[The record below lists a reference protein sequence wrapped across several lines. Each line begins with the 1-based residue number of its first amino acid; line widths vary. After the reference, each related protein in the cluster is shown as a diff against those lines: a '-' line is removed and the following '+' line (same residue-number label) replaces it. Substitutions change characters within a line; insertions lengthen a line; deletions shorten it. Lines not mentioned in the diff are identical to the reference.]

1 MKILVVEDEERLLE
15 SIREGLVHSGYVV
28 DTALDG
34 EEGSF
39 MAFTND
45 YDLIILDINL
55 PKKDGFEILK
65 EIRGENSEV
74 NVIMLTALSD
84 VDDRVRGFDLGA
96 NDYII
101 KPFHF
106 EELKARIRSLLR
118 RKATIEN
125 SIIEKEGIKF
135 DTTKRIFYINDEELK
150 LTAKEAGILEYL
162 FFNIGRYVTTE
173 ELLEHIWNDDVDL
186 FSNVVRVHMSALRK
200 KLKSKLGKN
209 IIVNEIGKGYMIK
222 WKSLKILKKLLSLS
236 FYFL

>member
-1 MKILVVEDEERLLE
+1 MKILLVEDEEKLLE
-15 SIREGLVHSGYVV
+15 SIREGLVHSGYAV

-55 PKKDGFEILK
+55 PQKDGFEILK
-65 EIRGENSEV
+65 EVRARDREV
-74 NVIMLTALSD
+74 NIIMLTALSD
-84 VDDRVRGFDLGA
+84 IDDRVRGFDLGA
-96 NDYII
+96 NDYVL

-118 RKATIEN
+118 RKTTIKDAV
-125 SIIEKEGIKF
+125 IETKGISF
-135 DTTKRIFYINDEELK
+135 DTTKRTFNIKGENLK

-162 FFNIGRYVTTE
+162 FFNLGRYVTTE
-173 ELLEHIWNDDVDL
+173 ELMEHVWNDEVDI

-200 KLKSKLGKN
+200 KLKTKLGKN
-209 IIVNEIGKGYMIK
+209 IIRNEIGKGYI
-222 WKSLKILKKLLSLS
+222 IDEEN
-236 FYFL
+236 

>member
-15 SIREGLVHSGYVV
+15 SIREGLTHSGYVV

-55 PKKDGFEILK
+55 PKKDGFEILR
-65 EIRGENSEV
+65 EIRERDREV
-74 NVIMLTALSD
+74 NIIMLTALSD

-96 NDYII
+96 NDYVL

-118 RKATIEN
+118 RQTTIKDAV
-125 SIIEKEGIKF
+125 IETSGISF
-135 DTTKRIFYINDEELK
+135 DTTKRTFTIDGEILR

-162 FFNIGRYVTTE
+162 FFNLGRYVTTE
-173 ELLEHIWNDDVDL
+173 ELMEHVWNDEVDL

-200 KLKSKLGKN
+200 KLKARLGKN
-209 IIVNEIGKGYMIK
+209 IIRNEIGKGYI
-222 WKSLKILKKLLSLS
+222 IDEEN
-236 FYFL
+236 

>member
-1 MKILVVEDEERLLE
+1 MKILLVEDEEKLLE
-15 SIREGLVHSGYVV
+15 TIKEGLVHSGYAV

-65 EIRGENSEV
+65 EVRARDREV
-74 NVIMLTALSD
+74 NIIMLTALSD
-84 VDDRVRGFDLGA
+84 IDDRVRGFDLGA
-96 NDYII
+96 NDYVL

-118 RKATIEN
+118 RKTTIKD
-125 SIIEKEGIKF
+125 SVIETKGISF
-135 DTTKRIFYINDEELK
+135 DSTKRTFNIKGENLK

-162 FFNIGRYVTTE
+162 FFNLGRYVTTE
-173 ELLEHIWNDDVDL
+173 ELMEHVWNDEVDI

-200 KLKSKLGKN
+200 KLKAKLGKN
-209 IIVNEIGKGYMIK
+209 IIRNEIGKGYI
-222 WKSLKILKKLLSLS
+222 IDEEN
-236 FYFL
+236 

>member
-1 MKILVVEDEERLLE
+1 MKILLVEDEEKLLE
-15 SIREGLVHSGYVV
+15 TIKEGLVHCGYAV

-65 EIRGENSEV
+65 EVRARDSEV
-74 NVIMLTALSD
+74 NIIMLTALSD
-84 VDDRVRGFDLGA
+84 IDDRVRGFDLGA
-96 NDYII
+96 NDYVL

-118 RKATIEN
+118 RKTTIKDAV
-125 SIIEKEGIKF
+125 IETKGISF
-135 DTTKRIFYINDEELK
+135 DTTKRTFKIDGENLK

-162 FFNIGRYVTTE
+162 FFNLGRYVTTE
-173 ELLEHIWNDDVDL
+173 ELMEHVWNDEVDI

-200 KLKSKLGKN
+200 KLKAKLGKN
-209 IIVNEIGKGYMIK
+209 IIRNEIGKGYI
-222 WKSLKILKKLLSLS
+222 IDEED
-236 FYFL
+236 

>member
-1 MKILVVEDEERLLE
+1 MKILLVEDEEKLLE

-55 PKKDGFEILK
+55 PKKDGFEILR
-65 EIRGENSEV
+65 EIRERDREV
-74 NVIMLTALSD
+74 NIIILTALSD

-96 NDYII
+96 NDYVL

-118 RKATIEN
+118 RQTTIKNAVIETSGISFDTRKRTFTIEGEN
-125 SIIEKEGIKF
+125 L
-135 DTTKRIFYINDEELK
+135 R

-162 FFNIGRYVTTE
+162 FFNLGRYVTTE
-173 ELLEHIWNDDVDL
+173 ELMEHVWNDEVDL
-186 FSNVVRVHMSALRK
+186 FSNVVRVHMSALRR
-200 KLKSKLGKN
+200 KLKDRLGKN
-209 IIVNEIGKGYMIK
+209 IIRNEIGKGYI
-222 WKSLKILKKLLSLS
+222 IDEEN
-236 FYFL
+236 

>member
-1 MKILVVEDEERLLE
+1 MEENKMKILLVEDEEKLLE
-15 SIREGLVHSGYVV
+15 SIREGLVHSGYAV

-55 PKKDGFEILK
+55 PQKDGFEILK
-65 EIRGENSEV
+65 EVRARDREV
-74 NVIMLTALSD
+74 NIIMLTALSD
-84 VDDRVRGFDLGA
+84 IDYRVRGFDLGA
-96 NDYII
+96 NDYVL

-118 RKATIEN
+118 RKTTIKD
-125 SIIEKEGIKF
+125 SVIETKGISF
-135 DTTKRIFYINDEELK
+135 DTTKRTFNIKGENLK

-162 FFNIGRYVTTE
+162 FFNLGRYVTTE
-173 ELLEHIWNDDVDL
+173 ELMEHVWNDEVDI

-200 KLKSKLGKN
+200 KLKAKLGKN
-209 IIVNEIGKGYMIK
+209 IIRNEIGKGYI
-222 WKSLKILKKLLSLS
+222 IDEEN
-236 FYFL
+236 

>member
-1 MKILVVEDEERLLE
+1 MKILVVEDEEKLLE

-55 PKKDGFEILK
+55 PKKDGFEILR
-65 EIRGENSEV
+65 EIREGDREV
-74 NVIMLTALSD
+74 NIIMLTALSD

-96 NDYII
+96 NDYVL

-118 RKATIEN
+118 RKTTIKDAV
-125 SIIEKEGIKF
+125 IETSGISF
-135 DTTKRIFYINDEELK
+135 DTRKRTFSIDGENLK

-162 FFNIGRYVTTE
+162 FFNLGRYVTTE
-173 ELLEHIWNDDVDL
+173 ELMEHVWNDEVDL

-200 KLKSKLGKN
+200 KLKARLGKN
-209 IIVNEIGKGYMIK
+209 IIRNEIGKGYI
-222 WKSLKILKKLLSLS
+222 IDEEN
-236 FYFL
+236 

>member
-1 MKILVVEDEERLLE
+1 MKILLVEDEEKLLE

-34 EEGSF
+34 EDGSF

-65 EIRGENSEV
+65 EIRERDREV
-74 NVIMLTALSD
+74 NIIMLTALSD

-96 NDYII
+96 NDYVL

-118 RKATIEN
+118 RQTTIKDAV
-125 SIIEKEGIKF
+125 IETSGISF
-135 DTTKRIFYINDEELK
+135 DTRKRTFSIEGEILR

-162 FFNIGRYVTTE
+162 FFNLGRYVTTE
-173 ELLEHIWNDDVDL
+173 ELMEHVWNDEVDL

-200 KLKSKLGKN
+200 KLKARLGKN
-209 IIVNEIGKGYMIK
+209 IIRNEIGKGYI
-222 WKSLKILKKLLSLS
+222 IDEEN
-236 FYFL
+236 

>member
-1 MKILVVEDEERLLE
+1 MEEKKMKILLVEDEEKLLE
-15 SIREGLVHSGYVV
+15 TIKEGLVHCGYAV

-65 EIRGENSEV
+65 EVRARDSEV
-74 NVIMLTALSD
+74 NIIMLTALSD
-84 VDDRVRGFDLGA
+84 VDDRVKGFDLGA
-96 NDYII
+96 NDYVL

-118 RKATIEN
+118 RKTTIKDAV
-125 SIIEKEGIKF
+125 IETKGISF
-135 DTTKRIFYINDEELK
+135 DTTKRTFKIDGENLK

-162 FFNIGRYVTTE
+162 FFNLGRYVTTE
-173 ELLEHIWNDDVDL
+173 ELMEHVWNDEVDI

-200 KLKSKLGKN
+200 KLKAKLGKN
-209 IIVNEIGKGYMIK
+209 IIRNEIGKGYI
-222 WKSLKILKKLLSLS
+222 IDEED
-236 FYFL
+236 

>member
-1 MKILVVEDEERLLE
+1 MKILLVEDEERLLE

-55 PKKDGFEILK
+55 PKKDGFEILR
-65 EIRGENSEV
+65 EIRDRDREV
-74 NVIMLTALSD
+74 NIIMLTALSD

-96 NDYII
+96 NDYVL

-118 RKATIEN
+118 RQTTIKDAV
-125 SIIEKEGIKF
+125 IETSGISF
-135 DTTKRIFYINDEELK
+135 DTTKRTFTIDGENLR

-162 FFNIGRYVTTE
+162 FFNLGRYVTTE
-173 ELLEHIWNDDVDL
+173 ELMEHVWNDEVDL
-186 FSNVVRVHMSALRK
+186 FSNVVRVHMSVLRK
-200 KLKSKLGKN
+200 KLKARLGKN
-209 IIVNEIGKGYMIK
+209 IIRNEIGKGYI
-222 WKSLKILKKLLSLS
+222 IDEEN
-236 FYFL
+236 

>member
-1 MKILVVEDEERLLE
+1 MKILLVEDEEKLLE
-15 SIREGLVHSGYVV
+15 SIREGLVHSGYAV

-55 PKKDGFEILK
+55 PQKDGFEILK
-65 EIRGENSEV
+65 EVRARDREV
-74 NVIMLTALSD
+74 NIIMLTALSD
-84 VDDRVRGFDLGA
+84 IDDRVRGFDLGA
-96 NDYII
+96 NDYVL

-118 RKATIEN
+118 RKTTIKD
-125 SIIEKEGIKF
+125 SVIETKGISF
-135 DTTKRIFYINDEELK
+135 DTTKRTFNIKGENLK

-162 FFNIGRYVTTE
+162 FFNLGRYVTTE
-173 ELLEHIWNDDVDL
+173 ELMEHVWNDEVDI

-200 KLKSKLGKN
+200 KLKTKLGKN
-209 IIVNEIGKGYMIK
+209 IIRNEIGKGYI
-222 WKSLKILKKLLSLS
+222 IDEEN
-236 FYFL
+236 

>member
-1 MKILVVEDEERLLE
+1 MKILLVEDEEKLLE

-39 MAFTND
+39 MAFSND

-55 PKKDGFEILK
+55 PKKDGFEILR
-65 EIRGENSEV
+65 EIRERDREV
-74 NVIMLTALSD
+74 NIIMLTALSD
-84 VDDRVRGFDLGA
+84 VDDRVKGFDLGA
-96 NDYII
+96 NDYVL

-118 RKATIEN
+118 RQTTIKN
-125 SIIEKEGIKF
+125 AVIETSGISF
-135 DTTKRIFYINDEELK
+135 DTTKRTFSIDGENLR

-162 FFNIGRYVTTE
+162 FFNLGRYVTTE
-173 ELLEHIWNDDVDL
+173 ELMEHVWNDEVDL

-200 KLKSKLGKN
+200 KLKARLGKN
-209 IIVNEIGKGYMIK
+209 IIRNEIGKGYI
-222 WKSLKILKKLLSLS
+222 IDEEN
-236 FYFL
+236 

>member
-55 PKKDGFEILK
+55 PKKDGFEILR
-65 EIRGENSEV
+65 EIRERDREV
-74 NVIMLTALSD
+74 NIIMLTALSD

-96 NDYII
+96 NDYVL

-118 RKATIEN
+118 RQTTIKDAV
-125 SIIEKEGIKF
+125 IETSGISF
-135 DTTKRIFYINDEELK
+135 DTRKRTFMIDGENLR

-162 FFNIGRYVTTE
+162 FFNLGRYVTTE
-173 ELLEHIWNDDVDL
+173 ELMEHVWNDEVDL

-200 KLKSKLGKN
+200 KLKARLGKN
-209 IIVNEIGKGYMIK
+209 IIRNEIGKGYI
-222 WKSLKILKKLLSLS
+222 IDEEN
-236 FYFL
+236 

>member
-1 MKILVVEDEERLLE
+1 MKILLVEDEERLLE

-45 YDLIILDINL
+45 YNLIILDINL

-65 EIRGENSEV
+65 EIRERDREV
-74 NVIMLTALSD
+74 NIIMLTALSD
-84 VDDRVRGFDLGA
+84 VDDRVKGFDLGA
-96 NDYII
+96 NDYVL

-118 RKATIEN
+118 RQTTIKDAV
-125 SIIEKEGIKF
+125 IETSGISF
-135 DTTKRIFYINDEELK
+135 DTTKRTFTIDGENLR

-162 FFNIGRYVTTE
+162 FFNLGRYVTTE
-173 ELLEHIWNDDVDL
+173 ELMEHVWNDEVDL

-200 KLKSKLGKN
+200 KLKARLGKN
-209 IIVNEIGKGYMIK
+209 IIRNEIGKGYI
-222 WKSLKILKKLLSLS
+222 IDEEN
-236 FYFL
+236 

>member
-1 MKILVVEDEERLLE
+1 MEENKMKILLVEDEEKLLE

-65 EIRGENSEV
+65 EVRARDREV
-74 NVIMLTALSD
+74 NIIMLTALSD
-84 VDDRVRGFDLGA
+84 IDDRVKGFDLGA
-96 NDYII
+96 NDYVL

-118 RKATIEN
+118 RKTTIKDAV
-125 SIIEKEGIKF
+125 IETKGISF
-135 DTTKRIFYINDEELK
+135 DTTKRTFKIDGENLK

-162 FFNIGRYVTTE
+162 FFNLGRYVTTE
-173 ELLEHIWNDDVDL
+173 ELMEHVWNDEVDI

-200 KLKSKLGKN
+200 KLKAKLGKN
-209 IIVNEIGKGYMIK
+209 IIKNEIGKGYI
-222 WKSLKILKKLLSLS
+222 IDEEN
-236 FYFL
+236 

>member
-1 MKILVVEDEERLLE
+1 MKILLVEDEEKLLE
-15 SIREGLVHSGYVV
+15 TIKEGLVHCGYAV

-55 PKKDGFEILK
+55 PQKDGFEILK
-65 EIRGENSEV
+65 EVRARDREV
-74 NVIMLTALSD
+74 NIIMLTALSD
-84 VDDRVRGFDLGA
+84 IDDRVRGFDLGA
-96 NDYII
+96 NDYVL

-118 RKATIEN
+118 RKTTIKDAV
-125 SIIEKEGIKF
+125 IETKGISF
-135 DTTKRIFYINDEELK
+135 DTTKRTFNIKGENLK

-162 FFNIGRYVTTE
+162 FFNLGRYVTTE
-173 ELLEHIWNDDVDL
+173 ELMEHVWNDEVDI

-200 KLKSKLGKN
+200 KLKAKLGKN
-209 IIVNEIGKGYMIK
+209 IIRNEIGKGYI
-222 WKSLKILKKLLSLS
+222 IDEEN
-236 FYFL
+236 

>member
-1 MKILVVEDEERLLE
+1 MKILLVEDEEKLLE
-15 SIREGLVHSGYVV
+15 TIREGLVHSGYAV

-55 PKKDGFEILK
+55 PQKDGFEILK
-65 EIRGENSEV
+65 EVRARDREV
-74 NVIMLTALSD
+74 NIIMLTALSD
-84 VDDRVRGFDLGA
+84 IDDRVRGFDLGA
-96 NDYII
+96 NDYVL

-118 RKATIEN
+118 RKTTIKDAV
-125 SIIEKEGIKF
+125 IETKGISF
-135 DTTKRIFYINDEELK
+135 DTTKRTFNIKGENLK

-162 FFNIGRYVTTE
+162 FFNLGRYVTTE
-173 ELLEHIWNDDVDL
+173 ELMEHVWNDEVDI

-200 KLKSKLGKN
+200 KLKAKLGKN
-209 IIVNEIGKGYMIK
+209 IIRNEIGKGYI
-222 WKSLKILKKLLSLS
+222 IDEEN
-236 FYFL
+236 

>member
-55 PKKDGFEILK
+55 PKKDGFEILR
-65 EIRGENSEV
+65 EIRERDREV
-74 NVIMLTALSD
+74 NIIMLTALAD

-96 NDYII
+96 NDYVL

-118 RKATIEN
+118 RQTTIKDAV
-125 SIIEKEGIKF
+125 IETSGISF
-135 DTTKRIFYINDEELK
+135 DTTKRTFTIDGEILR

-162 FFNIGRYVTTE
+162 FFNLGRYVTTE
-173 ELLEHIWNDDVDL
+173 ELMEHVWNDEVDL

-200 KLKSKLGKN
+200 KLKARLGKN
-209 IIVNEIGKGYMIK
+209 IIRNEIGKVYI
-222 WKSLKILKKLLSLS
+222 IDEEN
-236 FYFL
+236 

>member
-118 RKATIEN
+118 RKTTIEN

-135 DTTKRIFYINDEELK
+135 DTTKRIFYINDEELN

-222 WKSLKILKKLLSLS
+222 
-236 FYFL
+236 

>member
-222 WKSLKILKKLLSLS
+222 
-236 FYFL
+236 

>member
-1 MKILVVEDEERLLE
+1 MKILLVEDEEKLLE
-15 SIREGLVHSGYVV
+15 SIREGLVHSGYAV

-55 PKKDGFEILK
+55 PQKDGFEILK
-65 EIRGENSEV
+65 EVRARDREV
-74 NVIMLTALSD
+74 NIIMLTALSD
-84 VDDRVRGFDLGA
+84 IDDRVRGFDLGA
-96 NDYII
+96 NDYVL

-118 RKATIEN
+118 RKTTIKD
-125 SIIEKEGIKF
+125 SVIETKGISF
-135 DTTKRIFYINDEELK
+135 DTTKRTFKIDGENLK

-162 FFNIGRYVTTE
+162 FFNLGRYVTTE
-173 ELLEHIWNDDVDL
+173 ELMEHVWNDEVDI

-200 KLKSKLGKN
+200 KLKAKLGKN
-209 IIVNEIGKGYMIK
+209 IIRNEIGKGYI
-222 WKSLKILKKLLSLS
+222 IDDED
-236 FYFL
+236 

>member
-1 MKILVVEDEERLLE
+1 MKILVVEDEEKLLE

-55 PKKDGFEILK
+55 PKKDGFEILR
-65 EIRGENSEV
+65 EIRERDKEV
-74 NVIMLTALSD
+74 NIIMLTALSD
-84 VDDRVRGFDLGA
+84 VDDRVKGFDLGA
-96 NDYII
+96 NDYVL

-118 RKATIEN
+118 RQTTIKN
-125 SIIEKEGIKF
+125 AVIETSGISF
-135 DTTKRIFYINDEELK
+135 DTTKRTFSIDGEILR

-162 FFNIGRYVTTE
+162 FFNLGRYVTTE
-173 ELLEHIWNDDVDL
+173 ELMEHVWNDEVDL

-200 KLKSKLGKN
+200 KLKARLGKN
-209 IIVNEIGKGYMIK
+209 IIRNEIGKGYI
-222 WKSLKILKKLLSLS
+222 IDEEN
-236 FYFL
+236 

>member
-1 MKILVVEDEERLLE
+1 MKILLVEDEERLLE

-55 PKKDGFEILK
+55 PKKDGFEILR
-65 EIRGENSEV
+65 EIRERDREV
-74 NVIMLTALSD
+74 NIIMLTALSD

-96 NDYII
+96 NDYVL

-118 RKATIEN
+118 RQTTIKDAV
-125 SIIEKEGIKF
+125 IETSGISF
-135 DTTKRIFYINDEELK
+135 DTTKRTFTIDGENLR

-162 FFNIGRYVTTE
+162 FFNMGRYVTTE
-173 ELLEHIWNDDVDL
+173 ELMEHVWNDEVDL

-200 KLKSKLGKN
+200 KLKARLGKN
-209 IIVNEIGKGYMIK
+209 IIRNEIGKGYI
-222 WKSLKILKKLLSLS
+222 IDEEN
-236 FYFL
+236 

>member
-55 PKKDGFEILK
+55 PNKDGFEILK

-118 RKATIEN
+118 RKTTIEN

-222 WKSLKILKKLLSLS
+222 
-236 FYFL
+236 

>member
-55 PKKDGFEILK
+55 PKKDGFEILR
-65 EIRGENSEV
+65 EIRERDREV
-74 NVIMLTALSD
+74 NIIMLTALSD
-84 VDDRVRGFDLGA
+84 VDDRVKGFDLGA
-96 NDYII
+96 NDYVL

-118 RKATIEN
+118 RQTTIKN
-125 SIIEKEGIKF
+125 AVIETSGISF
-135 DTTKRIFYINDEELK
+135 DTTKRTFSIDGENLR

-162 FFNIGRYVTTE
+162 FFNLGRYVTTE
-173 ELLEHIWNDDVDL
+173 ELMEHVWNDEVDL

-200 KLKSKLGKN
+200 KLKARLGKN
-209 IIVNEIGKGYMIK
+209 IIRNEIGKGYI
-222 WKSLKILKKLLSLS
+222 IDEEN
-236 FYFL
+236 

>member
-55 PKKDGFEILK
+55 PKKDGFEILR
-65 EIRGENSEV
+65 EIRERDREV
-74 NVIMLTALSD
+74 NIIMLTALSD

-96 NDYII
+96 NDYVL

-118 RKATIEN
+118 RQTTIKN
-125 SIIEKEGIKF
+125 AVIETSGISF
-135 DTTKRIFYINDEELK
+135 DTTKRTFSIDGEILR

-162 FFNIGRYVTTE
+162 FFNLGRYVTTE
-173 ELLEHIWNDDVDL
+173 ELMEHVWNDEVDL

-200 KLKSKLGKN
+200 KLKARLGKN
-209 IIVNEIGKGYMIK
+209 IIRNEIGKGYIIDEK
-222 WKSLKILKKLLSLS
+222 N
-236 FYFL
+236 

>member
-15 SIREGLVHSGYVV
+15 SIREGLVHSGYIV

-55 PKKDGFEILK
+55 PKKDGFEILR
-65 EIRGENSEV
+65 EIRERDREV
-74 NVIMLTALSD
+74 NIIMLTALSD

-118 RKATIEN
+118 RKTTIEN

-222 WKSLKILKKLLSLS
+222 
-236 FYFL
+236 

>member
-1 MKILVVEDEERLLE
+1 MKILLVEDEEKLLE
-15 SIREGLVHSGYVV
+15 TIREGLVHSGYVV

-65 EIRGENSEV
+65 EVRARDREV
-74 NVIMLTALSD
+74 NIIMLTALSD
-84 VDDRVRGFDLGA
+84 IDDRVKGFDLGA
-96 NDYII
+96 NDYVL

-118 RKATIEN
+118 RKTTIKD
-125 SIIEKEGIKF
+125 SVIETKGISF
-135 DTTKRIFYINDEELK
+135 DTTKRTFKIDGENLK

-162 FFNIGRYVTTE
+162 FFNLGRYVTTE
-173 ELLEHIWNDDVDL
+173 ELMEHVWNDEVDI

-200 KLKSKLGKN
+200 KLKAMLGKN
-209 IIVNEIGKGYMIK
+209 IIRNEIGKGYI
-222 WKSLKILKKLLSLS
+222 IDEEN
-236 FYFL
+236 

>member
-34 EEGSF
+34 KEGSF

-55 PKKDGFEILK
+55 PKKDGFEILR
-65 EIRGENSEV
+65 EIRERDREV
-74 NVIMLTALSD
+74 NIIMLTALSD

-96 NDYII
+96 NDYVL

-118 RKATIEN
+118 RQTTIKDAV
-125 SIIEKEGIKF
+125 IETSGISF
-135 DTTKRIFYINDEELK
+135 DTTKRTFSIDGEILR

-162 FFNIGRYVTTE
+162 FFNLGRYVTTE
-173 ELLEHIWNDDVDL
+173 ELMEHVWNDEVDL

-200 KLKSKLGKN
+200 KLKARLGKN
-209 IIVNEIGKGYMIK
+209 IIRNEIGKGYI
-222 WKSLKILKKLLSLS
+222 IDEEN
-236 FYFL
+236 

>member
-1 MKILVVEDEERLLE
+1 MEEKKMKILLVEDEEKLLE
-15 SIREGLVHSGYVV
+15 TIKEGLVHCGYAV

-55 PKKDGFEILK
+55 PQKDGFEILK
-65 EIRGENSEV
+65 EVRARDREV
-74 NVIMLTALSD
+74 NIIMLTALSD
-84 VDDRVRGFDLGA
+84 IDDRVRGFDLGA
-96 NDYII
+96 NDYVL

-118 RKATIEN
+118 RKTTIKDA
-125 SIIEKEGIKF
+125 IIETKGISF
-135 DTTKRIFYINDEELK
+135 DSTKRTFNIKGENLK

-162 FFNIGRYVTTE
+162 FFNLGRYVTTE
-173 ELLEHIWNDDVDL
+173 ELMEHVWNDEVDI

-200 KLKSKLGKN
+200 KLKAKLGKN
-209 IIVNEIGKGYMIK
+209 IIRNEIGKGYI
-222 WKSLKILKKLLSLS
+222 IDEEN
-236 FYFL
+236 

>member
-1 MKILVVEDEERLLE
+1 MKILLVEDEEKLLE
-15 SIREGLVHSGYVV
+15 TIREGLVHSGYAV

-55 PKKDGFEILK
+55 PQKDGFEILK
-65 EIRGENSEV
+65 EVRARDREV
-74 NVIMLTALSD
+74 NIIMLTALSD
-84 VDDRVRGFDLGA
+84 IDYRVRGFDLGA
-96 NDYII
+96 NDYVL

-118 RKATIEN
+118 RKTTIKD
-125 SIIEKEGIKF
+125 SVIETKGISF
-135 DTTKRIFYINDEELK
+135 DTTKRTFNIKGENLK

-162 FFNIGRYVTTE
+162 FFNLGRYVTTE
-173 ELLEHIWNDDVDL
+173 ELMEHVWNDEVDI

-200 KLKSKLGKN
+200 KLKAKLGKN
-209 IIVNEIGKGYMIK
+209 IIRNEIGKGYI
-222 WKSLKILKKLLSLS
+222 IDEEN
-236 FYFL
+236 

>member
-1 MKILVVEDEERLLE
+1 MKILLVEDEERLLE

-65 EIRGENSEV
+65 EIRERDREV
-74 NVIMLTALSD
+74 NIIMLTALSD

-96 NDYII
+96 NDYVL

-118 RKATIEN
+118 RQTTIKN
-125 SIIEKEGIKF
+125 AVIETSGISF
-135 DTTKRIFYINDEELK
+135 DTTKRTFSIDGENLR

-162 FFNIGRYVTTE
+162 FFNLGRYVTTE
-173 ELLEHIWNDDVDL
+173 ELMEHVWNDEVDL

-200 KLKSKLGKN
+200 KLKARLGKN
-209 IIVNEIGKGYMIK
+209 IIRNEIGKGYI
-222 WKSLKILKKLLSLS
+222 IDEEN
-236 FYFL
+236 

>member
-15 SIREGLVHSGYVV
+15 SIREGLTHSGYVV

-65 EIRGENSEV
+65 EIRERDREV
-74 NVIMLTALSD
+74 NIIMLTALSD

-96 NDYII
+96 NDYVL

-118 RKATIEN
+118 RQTTIKN
-125 SIIEKEGIKF
+125 AVIETSGISF
-135 DTTKRIFYINDEELK
+135 DTTKRTFSIDGEILR

-162 FFNIGRYVTTE
+162 FFNLGRYVTTE
-173 ELLEHIWNDDVDL
+173 ELMEHVWNDEVDL

-200 KLKSKLGKN
+200 KLKARLGKN
-209 IIVNEIGKGYMIK
+209 IIRNEIGKGYI
-222 WKSLKILKKLLSLS
+222 IDEEN
-236 FYFL
+236 

>member
-65 EIRGENSEV
+65 EIREKDREV
-74 NVIMLTALSD
+74 NIIMLTALSD

-96 NDYII
+96 NDYVL

-118 RKATIEN
+118 RQTTIKN
-125 SIIEKEGIKF
+125 AVIETSGISF
-135 DTTKRIFYINDEELK
+135 DTTKRTFSIDGEILR

-162 FFNIGRYVTTE
+162 FFNLGRYVTTE
-173 ELLEHIWNDDVDL
+173 ELMEHVWNDEVDL

-200 KLKSKLGKN
+200 KLKARLGKN
-209 IIVNEIGKGYMIK
+209 IIRNEIGKGYI
-222 WKSLKILKKLLSLS
+222 IDEED
-236 FYFL
+236 

>member
-1 MKILVVEDEERLLE
+1 MKILVVEDEEKLLE

-55 PKKDGFEILK
+55 PQKDGFEILR
-65 EIRGENSEV
+65 EIRERDREV
-74 NVIMLTALSD
+74 NIIMLTALAD
-84 VDDRVRGFDLGA
+84 VDDRVKGFDLGA
-96 NDYII
+96 NDYVL

-118 RKATIEN
+118 RQTTIKN
-125 SIIEKEGIKF
+125 AVIETSGISF
-135 DTTKRIFYINDEELK
+135 DTTKRTFSIDGEILR

-162 FFNIGRYVTTE
+162 FFNLGRYVTTE
-173 ELLEHIWNDDVDL
+173 ELMEHVWNDEVDL

-200 KLKSKLGKN
+200 KLKARLGKN
-209 IIVNEIGKGYMIK
+209 IIRNEIGKGYI
-222 WKSLKILKKLLSLS
+222 IDEEN
-236 FYFL
+236 